1 MYGVGSMEN
10 KVYCLPIK
18 TPDGIIKLEINHTVV
33 NKDAENMS
41 VTLST
46 TIQGKTRS
54 YQTETTEE
62 ALILLA
68 KNLPEKWYI
77 KSCVSCRYGHF
88 CPVGNYDNEL
98 FCVTDFAPKEPRD
111 LWHVTENEIERKNR
125 SHTLFDCCDH
135 YKEQA
140 EDYFTYSD
148 YYYEVKK

>member
-1 MYGVGSMEN
+1 MYRVMTFNLLCAGRKHRKWQKRAPLVYKIIREANPDSFGV
-10 KVYCLPIK
+10 
-18 TPDGIIKLEINHTVV
+18 
-33 NKDAENMS
+33 
-41 VTLST
+41 
-46 TIQGKTRS
+46 Q
-54 YQTETTEE
+54 E
-62 ALILLA
+62 AHYEWMKKLA

-125 SHTLFDCCDH
+125 SRTLFDCCDH
-135 YKEQA
+135 YKEHA

-148 YYYEVKK
+148 YYYEVTICK